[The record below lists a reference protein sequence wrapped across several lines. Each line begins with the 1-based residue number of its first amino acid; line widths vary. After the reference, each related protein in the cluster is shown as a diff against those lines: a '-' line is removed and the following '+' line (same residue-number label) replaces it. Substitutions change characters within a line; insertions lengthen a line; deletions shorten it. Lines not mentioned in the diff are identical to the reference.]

1 MRIIFLGP
9 NGAGKGTQAA
19 IVAKDFGIHHISTGE
34 LLREER
40 KAKTEIGQKAQSYID
55 KGALVPDSI
64 VLDIVKEQLTKK
76 EAKPGWILD
85 GFPRNVAQVGAL
97 DKLLRDLNQ
106 ASCDCVINFDVP
118 DSVLIQRLRKRA
130 IKENRTDDTPEVIRR
145 RLQIFQEETAPL
157 INLYSEWL
165 LLETINGFMS
175 KEAVTSGIKE
185 VLSELKKSTKS

>member
-64 VLDIVKEQLTKK
+64 VLDIVREQLTKK

-97 DKLLRDLNQ
+97 DKLLRDLGQ
-106 ASCDCVINFDVP
+106 PSCDGVINFDVP

-175 KEAVTSGIKE
+175 KEAVTSAIKE
-185 VLSELKKSTKS
+185 VLSEVKKSTKS

>member
-34 LLREER
+34 LLRQER
-40 KAKTEIGQKAQSYID
+40 KTKTDRGQKAQSYID

-85 GFPRNVAQVGAL
+85 GFPRNVAQVGSL

-118 DSVLIQRLRKRA
+118 DSVLVQRLRKRA

-145 RLQIFQEETAPL
+145 RIQIFQEETAPL

-175 KEAVTSGIKE
+175 KEAVTSAIKE
-185 VLSELKKSTKS
+185 VLSEVKNSTKS

>member
-19 IVAKDFGIHHISTGE
+19 MVAKNFGIHHISTGE
-34 LLREER
+34 LLRHER
-40 KAKTEIGQKAQSYID
+40 KAETQIGKKAQSYID

-64 VLDIVKEQLTKK
+64 VLDIVKEQLTKE

-97 DKLLRDLNQ
+97 DKLLKDLSQ
-106 ASCDCVINFDVP
+106 PSCDCVINFDVP

-145 RLQIFQEETAPL
+145 RIQIFQEETAPL

-175 KEAVTSGIKE
+175 KEAVTSAIQE
-185 VLSELKKSTKS
+185 VLSEVKNPTKS

>member
-19 IVAKDFGIHHISTGE
+19 IVAKDFEIHHISTGE

-40 KAKTEIGQKAQSYID
+40 KTETDRGKKAQSYID

-64 VLDIVKEQLTKK
+64 VLDIVREQLTKK

-118 DSVLIQRLRKRA
+118 DSVLVQRLRKRA

-145 RLQIFQEETAPL
+145 RIQIFQEETAPL

-175 KEAVTSGIKE
+175 KEAVTSAIKE
-185 VLSELKKSTKS
+185 VLSEVKKPTKS

>member
-40 KAKTEIGQKAQSYID
+40 KAETERGKKAQSYID

-64 VLDIVKEQLTKK
+64 VLDIVREQLTKK

-97 DKLLRDLNQ
+97 DKLLRDLGQ
-106 ASCDCVINFDVP
+106 PSCDGVINFDVP
-118 DSVLIQRLRKRA
+118 DSVLVQRLRKRA

>member
-19 IVAKDFGIHHISTGE
+19 IVAKNFGIHHISTGE
-34 LLREER
+34 LLRHER
-40 KAKTEIGQKAQSYID
+40 KNKTEIGQKAQSYID
-55 KGALVPDSI
+55 KGSLVPDSI
-64 VLDIVKEQLTKK
+64 VLDIVIEQLTKK

-97 DKLLRDLNQ
+97 DKLLRDLGQ
-106 ASCDCVINFDVP
+106 PSCDCVINFDVQ
-118 DSVLIQRLRKRA
+118 DSVLVQRLRKRA

-145 RLQIFQEETAPL
+145 RIQIFQEETAPL

-175 KEAVTSGIKE
+175 KEAVSSAIQE
-185 VLSELKKSTKS
+185 VLSEVKKPTKS

>member
-19 IVAKDFGIHHISTGE
+19 IAAKNFGIHHISTGE

-55 KGALVPDSI
+55 KGSLVPDSI

-97 DKLLRDLNQ
+97 DKLLRDLDQ
-106 ASCDCVINFDVP
+106 PSCDCVINFDVP
-118 DSVLIQRLRKRA
+118 DSVLVQRLRKRA

-145 RLQIFQEETAPL
+145 RIQIFQEETAPL

-175 KEAVTSGIKE
+175 KEAVASAIKE
-185 VLSELKKSTKS
+185 VLSEVKKPTKS

>member
-19 IVAKDFGIHHISTGE
+19 IVAQDFGIHHISTGE
-34 LLREER
+34 LLRQER
-40 KAKTEIGQKAQSYID
+40 KDKTDRGQKAQSYID

-64 VLDIVKEQLTKK
+64 VLDIVREQLTKK

-118 DSVLIQRLRKRA
+118 DSVLVQRLRKRA

-145 RLQIFQEETAPL
+145 RIQIFQEETAPL

-175 KEAVTSGIKE
+175 KEAVSSAIKE
-185 VLSELKKSTKS
+185 VLSEVKKPTKS

>member
-34 LLREER
+34 LLRDER
-40 KAKTEIGQKAQSYID
+40 KNKTERGQKAQSYID
-55 KGALVPDSI
+55 KGSLVPDSI

-76 EAKPGWILD
+76 EAAPGWILD

-97 DKLLRDLNQ
+97 DKLLRDLDQ
-106 ASCDCVINFDVP
+106 PSCDCVINFDVP
-118 DSVLIQRLRKRA
+118 DSVLVQRLRKRA

-145 RLQIFQEETAPL
+145 RIQIFQEETAPL

-175 KEAVTSGIKE
+175 KEAVASAIQE
-185 VLSELKKSTKS
+185 VLSEVKKPTKS

>member
-19 IVAKDFGIHHISTGE
+19 IVAKDFEIHHISTGE

-40 KAKTEIGQKAQSYID
+40 KTETERGKKAQSYID

-118 DSVLIQRLRKRA
+118 DSVLVQRLRKRA

-145 RLQIFQEETAPL
+145 RIQIFQEETAPL

-175 KEAVTSGIKE
+175 KEAVTSAIKE
-185 VLSELKKSTKS
+185 VLLEVKKPTKS

>member
-19 IVAKDFGIHHISTGE
+19 IVAQDFGIHHISTGE
-34 LLREER
+34 LLRQER
-40 KAKTEIGQKAQSYID
+40 KDKTDRGQKAQSYID
-55 KGALVPDSI
+55 KGSLVPDSI

-76 EAKPGWILD
+76 EATPGWILD

-97 DKLLRDLNQ
+97 DKLLKDLGQ
-106 ASCDCVINFDVP
+106 PSCDCVINFDVP
-118 DSVLIQRLRKRA
+118 DSVLVQRLRKRA

-145 RLQIFQEETAPL
+145 RIQIFQEETAPL

-175 KEAVTSGIKE
+175 KEAVTSAIKE
-185 VLSELKKSTKS
+185 VLSEIKNPTKS

>member
-19 IVAKDFGIHHISTGE
+19 IVAQDLGIHHISTGE
-34 LLREER
+34 LLRQER
-40 KAKTEIGQKAQSYID
+40 KDKTDRGQKAQSYID

-64 VLDIVKEQLTKK
+64 VLDIVREQLTKK

-97 DKLLRDLNQ
+97 DKLLRDLDQ
-106 ASCDCVINFDVP
+106 AGCDCVINFDVP
-118 DSVLIQRLRKRA
+118 DSVLVQRLRKRA

-145 RLQIFQEETAPL
+145 RIQIFQEETAPL

-185 VLSELKKSTKS
+185 VLLEVEKSTKS

>member
-64 VLDIVKEQLTKK
+64 VLDILKEQLT
-76 EAKPGWILD
+76 
-85 GFPRNVAQVGAL
+85 N
-97 DKLLRDLNQ
+97 
-106 ASCDCVINFDVP
+106 
-118 DSVLIQRLRKRA
+118 
-130 IKENRTDDTPEVIRR
+130 T
-145 RLQIFQEETAPL
+145 
-157 INLYSEWL
+157 
-165 LLETINGFMS
+165 
-175 KEAVTSGIKE
+175 
-185 VLSELKKSTKS
+185 

>member
-64 VLDIVKEQLTKK
+64 VLDIVREQLTKK
-76 EAKPGWILD
+76 EAKTGWILD

-97 DKLLRDLNQ
+97 DKLLRDLDQ
-106 ASCDCVINFDVP
+106 AGCDCVINFDVP